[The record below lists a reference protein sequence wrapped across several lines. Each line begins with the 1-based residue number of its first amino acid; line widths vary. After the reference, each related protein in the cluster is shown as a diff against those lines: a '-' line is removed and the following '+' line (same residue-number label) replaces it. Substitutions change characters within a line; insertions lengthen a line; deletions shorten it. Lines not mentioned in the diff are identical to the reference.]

1 MELSVMFT
9 KKFLSLLLAAGLAFG
24 FSLNAGA
31 TVAVVSQEVLKIF
44 NCENEKELEENFGI
58 AGCVGDINNSLKKLQ
73 PLFKLNLK
81 VCNLCKNF
89 SNYCNVLHTSAA
101 KDGKFTNFQQR
112 DAIITEITQVITE
125 NETFKKQLDRII
137 NGKTK
142 HESLQYIGNGTSAK
156 EQNADKQAKRRTG
169 FHYSLFQENRK
180 EKRHTGFHG

>member
-1 MELSVMFT
+1 MFT

-125 NETFKKQLDRII
+125 NEKFKKQLDRII
-137 NGKTK
+137 NSKTK
-142 HESLQYIGNGTSAK
+142 HLSRDTLSGSSCYVHSSSE
-156 EQNADKQAKRRTG
+156 
-169 FHYSLFQENRK
+169 HY
-180 EKRHTGFHG
+180 